1 MSTIFSA
8 IAIIV
13 SGVSLMFSGLFTP
26 PVKVNLEPYVLES
39 DVAPLWNDFY
49 KLQNEVSVFKAQQL
63 LGATNAVP
71 TSVALFETSLA
82 SAISSSAT
90 TMTLTSASDLAGT
103 TLASSTYAFI
113 IDEGTA
119 SQEMVLADCTSTVC
133 TNMTRGISV
142 ITGTTTVATLQK
154 SHRRGASVKITDGPQ
169 LMILSRIVN
178 GIGTFPNKLAYTS
191 APTFTSGND
200 IVSKTY
206 VDSGILA
213 GAATSSESVTGI
225 VRLATQIQ
233 MASSTPTTANTPYV
247 LQAQYATSSPGYAGL
262 WSVVTNNAGKIAQ
275 GFLDLTETFLFTAS
289 TTLTATTS
297 ISASNVNS
305 KALILNGLAYA
316 MPSVRAAS
324 STVLMENGSGSLSW
338 NSTFNQKFYLNTATG
353 AISASSATTT
363 IFAVSVPANTLGTA
377 NAISCR
383 LHIPIGSATN
393 LALLKLQ
400 ASYGGIASSTM
411 ITSNIGGG
419 SGNVYVNNATI
430 LLSATGAS
438 NTQKL
443 SLSAD
448 LYNDATII
456 QIGTKEST
464 PNIDST
470 TAQPLILMAQF
481 LVQTG
486 SIPAGQVVCT
496 LIR

>member
-1 MSTIFSA
+1 
-8 IAIIV
+8 
-13 SGVSLMFSGLFTP
+13 
-26 PVKVNLEPYVLES
+26 
-39 DVAPLWNDFY
+39 
-49 KLQNEVSVFKAQQL
+49 
-63 LGATNAVP
+63 
-71 TSVALFETSLA
+71 
-82 SAISSSAT
+82 
-90 TMTLTSASDLAGT
+90 
-103 TLASSTYAFI
+103 
-113 IDEGTA
+113 
-119 SQEMVLADCTSTVC
+119 
-133 TNMTRGISV
+133 
-142 ITGTTTVATLQK
+142 
-154 SHRRGASVKITDGPQ
+154 
-169 LMILSRIVN
+169 
-178 GIGTFPNKLAYTS
+178 
-191 APTFTSGND
+191 
-200 IVSKTY
+200 
-206 VDSGILA
+206 
-213 GAATSSESVTGI
+213 
-225 VRLATQIQ
+225 